1 MADFEKKTYD
11 VKGLGTI
18 TRNTNGEFTMSNAD
32 LLKFYEDHGI
42 PQAKDVFGKI
52 HDAQSDLVVAGAQ
65 FLKDHVIADKR
76 DCVLKAGIGADRV
89 TISQRDVVE
98 HNNPLTKEKI
108 VRYGETSVKFN
119 SKIPAPLK
127 AADGPL
133 AKIEEEVAKALK
145 AKGL

>member
-1 MADFEKKTYD
+1 MADFEKKTYE

-32 LLKFYEDHGI
+32 LIKFYEDHGI
-42 PQAKDVFGKI
+42 PQAKEVFNKI
-52 HDAQSDLVVAGAQ
+52 HDAQSELVVAGAT
-65 FLKDHVIADKR
+65 FLKDHVIADAR
-76 DCVLKAGIGADRV
+76 DCVLKAGLGADRV
-89 TISQRDVVE
+89 TITQKAKVE

-133 AKIEEEVAKALK
+133 AKIEDEIAAALK